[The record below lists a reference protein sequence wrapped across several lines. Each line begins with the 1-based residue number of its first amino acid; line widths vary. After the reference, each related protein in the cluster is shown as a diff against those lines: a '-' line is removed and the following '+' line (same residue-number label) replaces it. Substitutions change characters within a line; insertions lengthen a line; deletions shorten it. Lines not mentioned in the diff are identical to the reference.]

1 VRGATFAD
9 AQTGAAP
16 AAKLADLQ
24 PTDAKT
30 TMNTV
35 RKTAIAL
42 AAGLLTCSAWAQITF
57 YEDDG
62 FRGRAF
68 TINKPVRNFNS
79 VGFNDRASSV
89 VVQSGRWEVCEN
101 SNFGGSC
108 VVLRPGSYASLGDM
122 GLNDQ
127 LSSVRPADARRS
139 QAPEAPEPMREADYA
154 WRRRANERVFD
165 APVTSV
171 RAVMG
176 APHERCWIEREQVRG
191 RDEPNVGRAV
201 LGAVLGGVI
210 GHQIGGGTGKDLATA
225 GGAVAGGVLGA
236 RSGGNEDTTRDVRRC
251 TTTPSTTPAYWDV
264 SYTFRGQPHQVQM
277 ASAPGASITVNR
289 DGEPRQ

>member
-1 VRGATFAD
+1 
-9 AQTGAAP
+9 
-16 AAKLADLQ
+16 
-24 PTDAKT
+24 
-30 TMNTV
+30 MNTV
-35 RKTAIAL
+35 CKTALAL

-57 YEDDG
+57 YQDDG

-68 TINKPVRNFNS
+68 TTNRLVRDFRS

-89 VVQSGRWEVCEN
+89 VVHGGRWEVCED

-108 VVLRPGSYASLGDM
+108 VVLRQGSYTSLGGM

-127 LSSVRPADARRS
+127 LSSVRPSDSRRS

-154 WRRRANERVFD
+154 WRRRANEAVFE
-165 APVTSV
+165 APVSSV

-176 APHERCWIEREQVRG
+176 AADERCWIEREQVSG

-225 GGAVAGGVLGA
+225 GGAVAGGVIGA
-236 RSGGNEDTTRDVRRC
+236 RSGGNDTSTRDVRRC
-251 TTTPSTTPAYWDV
+251 TSTPNATPAYWDV
-264 SYTFRGQPHQVQM
+264 SYSFRGQQHQVQM
-277 ASAPGASITVNR
+277 ASAPGANITVNR
-289 DGEPRQ
+289 DGLPRQ